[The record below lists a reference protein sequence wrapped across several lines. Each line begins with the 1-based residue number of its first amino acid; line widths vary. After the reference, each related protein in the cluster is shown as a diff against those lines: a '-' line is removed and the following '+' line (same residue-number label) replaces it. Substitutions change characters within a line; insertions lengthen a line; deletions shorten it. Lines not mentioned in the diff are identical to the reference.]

1 MKIIFSPKSS
11 GQCSLETSNTNEGS
25 AVTTTAGCKVSD
37 ESNGFY
43 LSFYISNI
51 LWWLDVFQKEHVFV
65 SMGKYWKKR
74 NRKKRSETANNR
86 DDKRNKSNK
95 WEDTGKK
102 HWKFY
107 FFSTLSSFR
116 GGEVSR
122 GFSCVI
128 WVMINN
134 FCQIVS
140 LEGICIWWRGPS
152 VWQTANR
159 EWLAMEKRRSVV
171 HIQLHLEHVDF
182 ALESLIFK
190 TQDPNLLIGLLFL
203 LLNSCM

>member
-1 MKIIFSPKSS
+1 
-11 GQCSLETSNTNEGS
+11 
-25 AVTTTAGCKVSD
+25 
-37 ESNGFY
+37 
-43 LSFYISNI
+43 
-51 LWWLDVFQKEHVFV
+51 
-65 SMGKYWKKR
+65 MGKYWKKR

-128 WVMINN
+128 WVIINN
-134 FCQIVS
+134 FCQIIAHS
-140 LEGICIWWRGPS
+140 HLMEGPLCMTDCQKGMVGYGKKKECCTYPIAFGACWFCSWELDFQDS
-152 VWQTANR
+152 
-159 EWLAMEKRRSVV
+159 RSKSSDWPPFFVAEFLYV
-171 HIQLHLEHVDF
+171 INQPLH
-182 ALESLIFK
+182 ARIESFY
-190 TQDPNLLIGLLFL
+190 
-203 LLNSCM
+203 